1 PGATEEDCV
10 PVLEKHSGLTSGK
23 DFFVGYSPER
33 INPGDKVNTFKTI
46 TKVVSGQT
54 DEILDIIADVY
65 RSVVEAGVFKAKSI
79 KVVKTGKDIKN
90 TNRYINIALMKELS
104 VIFEKMDIVTA
115 YVLEAAVTKWNFLNF
130 TPGLV
135 GGHCIGV

>member
-1 PGATEEDCV
+1 MSKGTIIVFESTVYPGATAEDCV

-54 DEILDIIADVY
+54 NEILDIMLDVY
-65 RSVVEAGVFKAKSI
+65 ISDVEAGYFKFKSM
-79 KVVKTGKDIKN
+79 KVS
-90 TNRYINIALMKELS
+90 IADK
-104 VIFEKMDIVTA
+104 
-115 YVLEAAVTKWNFLNF
+115 
-130 TPGLV
+130 
-135 GGHCIGV
+135 